1 MEAGRVV
8 PGVLQSWGIT
18 SWGAWDSLGV
28 TRAAGRLKKPSLGH
42 FGLFLAVEA
51 LGSPLG
57 VATRTWWMDLEARGS
72 GIPALQL
79 LCKPLDGVPGG
90 QGSPRGDTDS
100 PKVAKP
106 STADI
111 LAAARKKKADAP
123 TDEDATPEKPSTADI
138 LAAARKT
145 TQQKTEGAETASK
158 ESG

>member
-1 MEAGRVV
+1 MDPDGRLMEAGRVV

-57 VATRTWWMDLEARGS
+57 AATRTWWMDLEARGS

-90 QGSPRGDTDS
+90 SRPPSGHTDS
-100 PKVAKP
+100 PKVLQIDK
-106 STADI
+106 
-111 LAAARKKKADAP
+111 
-123 TDEDATPEKPSTADI
+123 TDPKN
-138 LAAARKT
+138 
-145 TQQKTEGAETASK
+145 
-158 ESG
+158 